1 MTLESQL
8 ERIAVAL
15 EKIEAKTPALHVPNQ
30 QAQAPLPPLP
40 GTPIHIA
47 AAPAAAPP
55 SVITGNTIPE
65 TSKPKKVKSA
75 KPAEPAPAA
84 APAETVKAPTAAEIA
99 HAVMAVA
106 NKVNRQAAIDLMAK
120 FGAQRASELKAADYI
135 AVKAAADAL
144 LSNAPAPKPAP
155 TDSLI

>member
-30 QAQAPLPPLP
+30 QAQATLPPLP

-65 TSKPKKVKSA
+65 TSKPKKAKAA
-75 KPAEPAPAA
+75 KPAEPAA
-84 APAETVKAPTAAEIA
+84 APAEAVKAPTAAEIA
-99 HAVMAVA
+99 HTVMEIA

-144 LSNAPAPKPAP
+144 LSNAPAAKPAP